1 MGYDHL
7 FLNKGAE
14 RGETELYS
22 NVWPLKRQ
30 RLFLLV
36 KLPNEYPV
44 LVFIWRL
51 KSIGSKIFWSLYLK
65 IIEDTK

>member
-1 MGYDHL
+1 MAYDDL

-30 RLFLLV
+30 RLLSLI

-44 LVFIWRL
+44 LAFTWRL
-51 KSIGSKIFWSLYLK
+51 KSIGSKTFCSLHLK
-65 IIEDTK
+65 IIDTK